1 MAADLA
7 ARAERGEPEDL
18 DLALDARGVVLGHHE
33 RFDGK
38 GYHYGLTGDEIPIA
52 ARIVTVADVFDAV
65 TENRPYHAG
74 ESVVHALD
82 ELRKGAGSQFDPKVV
97 DAFFDVLHVVHQPKI
112 AQSN

>member
-1 MAADLA
+1 MIKQHPIIGDRILA
-7 ARAERGEPEDL
+7 PIPQLQKARA
-18 DLALDARGVVLGHHE
+18 VVLGHHE

-38 GYHYGLTGDEIPIA
+38 GYPYGLTGDDIPMA

-97 DAFFDVLHVVHQPKI
+97 DAFFDVLHVVHQPKM